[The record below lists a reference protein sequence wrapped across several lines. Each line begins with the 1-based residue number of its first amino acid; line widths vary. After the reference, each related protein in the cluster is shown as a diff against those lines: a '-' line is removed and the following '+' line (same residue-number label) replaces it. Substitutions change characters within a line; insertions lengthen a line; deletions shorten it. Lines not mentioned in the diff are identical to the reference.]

1 MSKINIAGVI
11 VVIIILILLY
21 TILQNKLLDNF
32 IVFVDDVII
41 PKSCWE
47 YLVTNGKEFFLFN
60 SKMLVD
66 GVKNPLKFKT
76 KKLALDYLVK
86 SKCPINIPYVD
97 LAINKKL
104 DDPTISFQRYCNHK
118 IAPNVFDVQ
127 ICSDYGIDNNTL
139 KGKHITDVNEIR
151 NDIKNDKKVYTNY
164 DTETCMIDRVIN
176 DDPSLDDTNF
186 KTNFQQYFDRLNTHI
201 DERFL
206 YLTA

>member
-1 MSKINIAGVI
+1 MCVLRFICFLDFFLLLPPAVAVARFFALFIS
-11 VVIIILILLY
+11 IIIQISH
-21 TILQNKLLDNF
+21 NNVNCF
-32 IVFVDDVII
+32 AII
-41 PKSCWE
+41 
-47 YLVTNGKEFFLFN
+47 
-60 SKMLVD
+60 
-66 GVKNPLKFKT
+66 KFKT

-97 LAINKKL
+97 LAMNKKL

-151 NDIKNDKKVYTNY
+151 NDIKNDKKVYANY
-164 DTETCMIDRVIN
+164 DAETCMIDRVIN

-201 DERFL
+201 DEKFL

>member
-104 DDPTISFQRYCNHK
+104 DDPTVSFQRYCNHK
-118 IAPNVFDVQ
+118 IAPNVFDVG
-127 ICSDYGIDNNTL
+127 ICNEYSSNNDAL
-139 KGKHITDVNEIR
+139 KVKHITNL
-151 NDIKNDKKVYTNY
+151 NDIKNDKNIYANY
-164 DTETCMIDRVIN
+164 DAETCMIDRVIN

-201 DERFL
+201 DEKFL

>member
-1 MSKINIAGVI
+1 MSKLNIAGVI

-21 TILQNKLLDNF
+21 TILQNKLIDNF

-66 GVKNPLKFKT
+66 GIKNPLKFNT
-76 KKLALDYLVK
+76 
-86 SKCPINIPYVD
+86 
-97 LAINKKL
+97 KKL
-104 DDPTISFQRYCNHK
+104 DDPTVSFQRYCNRK

-127 ICSDYGIDNNTL
+127 ICSDYSSDNNTL
-139 KGKHITDVNEIR
+139 KGKHITDVNKIR
-151 NDIKNDKKVYTNY
+151 NDIKDDKKVYANY
-164 DTETCMIDRVIN
+164 DAETCMIDRVIN